1 MNRSDTQRSGDKVDH
16 SVKNISE
23 NVLVME
29 KEHKNSS
36 VHRDL
41 VTGIWNLNE
50 TEFLTCGVEHAL
62 KIWDK
67 SMQSCDYTIET
78 HKPLYT
84 MAVTGERG
92 DIMIAALGDGDLL
105 VFGLQSKNQLDIVE
119 QAHHAAVVQICSLQ
133 KLKNK
138 YFATRCILGH
148 VNIWS
153 STAHPDRLFTIENID
168 RDENAAVGSGSF
180 QESTQVKDETS
191 MGGNTARG
199 GPGATVG
206 PTASDKDKMVELRY
220 KLQNQASS
228 TVLCFSNY
236 NES

>member
-16 SVKNISE
+16 NLKNISD
-23 NVLVME
+23 NVIVME

-36 VHRDL
+36 IHRDL
-41 VTGIWNLNE
+41 VTGIWDLNE
-50 TEFLTCGVEHAL
+50 QEFLTCGVEHAL
-62 KIWDK
+62 KLWDK
-67 SMQSCDYTIET
+67 SLQSCDYTIET
-78 HKPLYT
+78 HKPLHT

-105 VFGLQSKNQLDIVE
+105 VFGLTNKNQLDIVE

-138 YFATRCILGH
+138 YFATRCVLGH

-168 RDENAAVGSGSF
+168 RDESAAAGTGSF
-180 QESTQVKDETS
+180 
-191 MGGNTARG
+191 
-199 GPGATVG
+199 
-206 PTASDKDKMVELRY
+206 
-220 KLQNQASS
+220 
-228 TVLCFSNY
+228 
-236 NES
+236 